1 MPRYERIEGAAQR
14 FWEIEVDGCFVT
26 TRWGRLGRQP
36 QSRTVSF
43 ADEANAQ
50 RHRDALIRQK
60 LAKGYE
66 RVGDELAAPRT
77 SAGNPRLEA
86 ALAAD
91 PDDLETRLVY
101 ADWLMSQE
109 ATLGELIALE
119 VDHARTGDDG
129 LLSRI
134 ARLRAQCVGEVADR
148 RTVQLSWRLGL
159 VRRARLPVMGTG
171 RALLGSFL
179 GLPAA
184 RILHALRLDV
194 EGSHGSPEDRAAMLR
209 AVVELAPRFLRQ
221 LELDYRPDPAFPAV
235 FAEDEGWWEGLDAL
249 DTLLVKSPRASLPV
263 PNDRLRVFGFDAQ
276 DLAWHPSLSRPWAR
290 LEHLV
295 LARIPAVTATQL
307 LTTLVAPT
315 LHTVALHHIDVESV
329 PWRSVLTGPV
339 GSTLRTIELVG
350 PVPWTLRSVLD
361 RLGDRVRVRWCG
373 GPAPDPELR
382 PDSAPWLEVSQ
393 FPRYSVPW

>member
-1 MPRYERIEGAAQR
+1 MPRYERIEGSAQR
-14 FWEIEVDGCFVT
+14 FWEIEVDGRFVT

-36 QSRTVSF
+36 QSRTVSC
-43 ADEANAQ
+43 ADETDAK
-50 RHRDALIRQK
+50 RRRDTLIRQK

-66 RVGDELAAPRT
+66 RVGDELVAPRT
-77 SAGNPRLEA
+77 GAGNPELEA

-119 VDHARTGDDG
+119 VEHARTGDDG

-171 RALLGSFL
+171 RALLGTFL
-179 GLPAA
+179 PLPAA
-184 RILHALRLDV
+184 RVLHALRLDV
-194 EGSHGSPEDRAAMLR
+194 EGSHGSPGDRATMLR

-221 LELDYRPDPAFPAV
+221 LELDYRPDPSFPEV
-235 FAEDEGWWEGLDAL
+235 FADDEGWWDGLDTL
-249 DTLLVKSPRASLPV
+249 DTLLVKSSQASLPV
-263 PNDRLRVFGFDAQ
+263 PTDRLRVFGFDAQ
-276 DLAWHPSLSRPWAR
+276 DVPWHPTVVRPWAR

-295 LARIPAVTATQL
+295 LARVPATTATQL
-307 LTTLVAPT
+307 LTTLVAPA
-315 LHTVALHHIDVESV
+315 LHTVALHHLDVESI
-329 PWRSVLTGPV
+329 PWRHVLNGPV
-339 GSTLRTIELVG
+339 GPTLRTIELVG

-382 PDSAPWLEVSQ
+382 SENAPWLEVSQ
-393 FPRYSVPW
+393 VPRYSVPW